1 MLASTALAAK
11 IATAAIL
18 TSGAVVATA
27 AVAAPPAPSESTV
40 KAAPQ
45 AAPRPATIHT
55 VVWVDWLS
63 PRYAD
68 TFDIN
73 CPDKPGLK
81 DFCEQLDTRPK
92 CPGSPLLY
100 CNEMARVNGRYVY
113 VNQHVPP
120 STTDEARVV
129 LTRWRGWYYN
139 SGGTAKYPMTSA
151 DTNATGTSA
160 QKCSANHGI
169 ENCDFVY
176 DRQYTFTTY
185 PATMAGQRQCLL
197 DGDLIVAQPDGTEKI
212 ISGVV
217 RDGWEWSGCIE
228 LHQPTWMGY
237 GNGPNQTR
245 P

>member
-1 MLASTALAAK
+1 MFASTALAAK

-92 CPGSPLLY
+92 CPGSPQLY
-100 CNEMARVNGRYVY
+100 CNEEARVNGRVVH

-120 STTDEARVV
+120 GTTDEARLV
-129 LTRWRGWYYN
+129 LTRWRGYVY
-139 SGGTAKYPMTSA
+139 SYDGTGKYPYTVA
-151 DTNATGTSA
+151 NAPYGTSA
-160 QKCSANHGI
+160 QQCKNNHGI
-169 ENCDFVY
+169 ENCDIVY

-185 PATMAGQRQCLL
+185 PATKAGMRQCLL
-197 DGDLIVAQPDGTEKI
+197 DGDLIEVQPDGTEKI
-212 ISGVV
+212 ITGVV
-217 RDGWEWSGCIE
+217 RDGWVWSGCTE

-237 GNGPNQTR
+237 GNGPSQTR